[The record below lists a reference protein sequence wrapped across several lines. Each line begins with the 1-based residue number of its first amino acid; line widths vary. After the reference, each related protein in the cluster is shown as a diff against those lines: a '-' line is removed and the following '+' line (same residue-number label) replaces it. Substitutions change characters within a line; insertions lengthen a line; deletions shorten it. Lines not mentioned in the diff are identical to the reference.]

1 MRGAAVWGR
10 PEQAARLLAREI
22 PLDAAFVALVH
33 GAEDAV
39 LAARAADAIAA
50 GMSRRREH
58 ILLASCEAAPASL
71 DELLGG
77 SEAPGFAAA
86 LQGEARLTETAVRRE
101 DRLYVYLP
109 AGRRPAPPEEVAA
122 EPALASL
129 VRRVRERG
137 GTLLVFGPDHLLG
150 IDAFVGL
157 LDGYVSLGD
166 VRVPSAAGIRRELAR
181 VRFRPEEVS
190 GTEVSVPEDA
200 PEEVPVPE
208 DASTPEDAAP
218 PEPEEPGEVPAPEA
232 LEEAA
237 SGVWRRKAGAW
248 RDLAGVPGTEAAGAE
263 PPEAAIPAE
272 GTWDAPVGEAPAG
285 RAPAEE
291 PAGEDGSAPR
301 GSKWR
306 RHRQRSGFPY
316 AHVAAGLAIVVVLA
330 VGWWALASTATPSG
344 PLGAETEAPGSAGPV
359 MDLQA
364 LLSAVEG
371 APELPYSVLI
381 ASYAA
386 VGDARNRVERL
397 RRAEDGLFF
406 IAPTPVRGAIYHR
419 VFAGARPE
427 VADGR
432 RLMGELVEAGRK
444 ETASDWDVRP
454 AGLAYRL
461 GVFVTAAEAS
471 EAVAELEGQGVP
483 TYIVPAGTGELRA
496 WQVYAGA
503 YESEAA
509 ARPLAAILERAGL
522 RAELVARRGEVR

>member
-10 PEQAARLLAREI
+10 PEQTARLLAREI

-77 SEAPGFAAA
+77 REAPGFAAA

-109 AGRRPAPPEEVAA
+109 AGRRQIPPEEVAA

-137 GTLLVFGPDHLLG
+137 GTLLVFGPDHLLE

-166 VRVPSAAGIRRELAR
+166 VRVPSAAGVLRELAR
-181 VRFRPEEVS
+181 VRFHPEEVS
-190 GTEVSVPEDA
+190 GTEVSTPKDA
-200 PEEVPVPE
+200 
-208 DASTPEDAAP
+208 TP

-232 LEEAA
+232 VEGAA

-272 GTWDAPVGEAPAG
+272 GPREAPAG
-285 RAPAEE
+285 RAPADE
-291 PAGEDGSAPR
+291 PAEEDGSAPR
-301 GSKWR
+301 RSKWR

-316 AHVAAGLAIVVVLA
+316 AHVAAGLAIVVALA
-330 VGWWALASTATPSG
+330 VGWWVLASTATPSG

-509 ARPLAAILERAGL
+509 GRPLAAILERAGL